1 MSELRKARLAE
12 MTATDN
18 PTEVKDSS
26 VLVPFNPTSLRVQ
39 ISNKTAGGA
48 QAGAQ
53 ARQRPGTGEMQVSF
67 DLIFDVADDG
77 GDVLEQTK
85 MVERFVRPQGT
96 APGKEAPPRVLFEW
110 GTFMVQGTMDSA
122 NIDLDLFDAEGTPLR
137 AKVSV
142 SIKGQDPRWVYKSP
156 PAPKGPGAGAGSGQS
171 GQPLAPAGTPGTSG
185 SSSALDKLVQAMP
198 GESLQQLAARH
209 GLDPSAWR
217 ALASGLSN
225 PLKLALGQEVGLPV
239 GLSLGRADG
248 VQSQGQDPAR
258 STASL
263 PLVAAGQV
271 GGGVAAGGGGVSSVA
286 ALTASQGGARASGA
300 EALRQGQA
308 VAVRGGLGA
317 SITQLKGE
325 VHQAQARQTQQAFG
339 LGPQTTT
346 DMQDRPWGAG
356 VPLRPRVGSAVASSA
371 PDPQRMALG
380 HPVSTSTPVRAGS
393 TSTPRTT
400 ARGSRSSSTPVSRGC
415 GCKGRRSRPAR
426 G

>member
-156 PAPKGPGAGAGSGQS
+156 PAPKGPGAGAGSGQG

-248 VQSQGQDPAR
+248 ARSQGQDPAR

-263 PLVAAGQV
+263 PLVAA
-271 GGGVAAGGGGVSSVA
+271 
-286 ALTASQGGARASGA
+286 SQSGARASGA

-339 LGPQTTT
+339 LGPQNTT
-346 DMQDRPWGAG
+346 DTQDRPWGAG

-400 ARGSRSSSTPVSRGC
+400 ARGPRSSSTPVSRGC